1 METQFITQFKE
12 VLVIEDRNIEL
23 TDKFREFEEWD
34 SLAYLSIIAMIDEE
48 YNVQIE
54 GKIFKQLETINDII
68 KIIKELKQYGIS

>member
-12 VLVIEDRNIEL
+12 VLEIEDRNIEL

-54 GKIFKQLETINDII
+54 GKIFKQLETINNII

>member
-12 VLVIEDRNIEL
+12 VLEIEDRNIEL